1 MRCGIDWGL
10 TENLDNL
17 CLFMQA
23 KLDDVQHEAIK
34 EGLKINAPKTQE
46 IRIKRRNSTPL
57 LLASEAKERMQRF
70 IYFGSVVISETE
82 DITSR
87 IAKPRA
93 TFAQLWPIW
102 QSIKLTRRVKIK
114 IFHSNLKAMLLYGC

>member
-1 MRCGIDWGL
+1 
-10 TENLDNL
+10 
-17 CLFMQA
+17 MQA

-46 IRIKRRNSTPL
+46 IRIKRRNSTPFL
-57 LLASEAKERMQRF
+57 QASEAKERMQRF
-70 IYFGSVVISETE
+70 ISETE